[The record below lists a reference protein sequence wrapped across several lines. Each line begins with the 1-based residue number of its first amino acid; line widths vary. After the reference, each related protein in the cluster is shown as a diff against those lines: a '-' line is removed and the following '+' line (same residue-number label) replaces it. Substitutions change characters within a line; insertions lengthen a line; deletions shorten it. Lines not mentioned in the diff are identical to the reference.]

1 MTVRVRVWISGQ
13 VQGVGFRWA
22 VEDEARAKGVLGWVR
37 NLPEGRVEAVF
48 EGDEGAVQRVVEFCR
63 RGPALARID
72 DVQVVHEEYTGEFD
86 GFSIRR

>member
-22 VEDEARAKGVLGWVR
+22 VEDEARVKGVTGWVK
-37 NLPEGRVEAVF
+37 NLPDGRVEAVF
-48 EGDEGAVQRVVEFCR
+48 EGDEGAVQQMIEFCR
-63 RGPALARID
+63 RGPTLARVD
-72 DVQVVHEEYTGEFD
+72 DVQVVREEYIGELE